1 MGYSKQ
7 RMANA
12 FGDWTKVRKREDSNG
27 QMIFQP
33 FGKVID
39 EEVKNL
45 FILKNTMKLKSE
57 NLESTDFYIT
67 YLEEDEEIRYDPD
80 TDRMVYPIVKDLS
93 SGKEITRYDR
103 WEEFYYGIPS
113 RIIQVD
119 TRNLIEPLLWERGIY
134 DEVPGRL
141 VPPVEMPRAEHLG
154 ILVSGSTYYNS
165 NRTVENGYMP
175 FDGFYGIKIVGLNE
189 NFEEVAEFIRVIDD
203 GYFETRNVFR
213 KITEIDYDGFDGNI
227 QIFFGRRSGGE
238 GYNKKYKFELATTLE
253 RQGGMEVEAL
263 TDGDSKSFLRWKLVL
278 ENFGLLYRNQYE
290 EAELET
296 LKYHHLYDSLLVD
309 EDGGE
314 YLMQDYF
321 INPINSRFYILDSES
336 SIHIHEFYLTD
347 FVKSHY
353 PPTRHSVVKL
363 ESSKQRV
370 GLEDR
375 HLIDVIRLNEEARVE
390 RYMIQVRDPD
400 GTILYFT
407 GMNGFKEAV
416 FSVDETWIEGID
428 HPLPENTWKD
438 FAFYYQYD
446 KAGQYDWNI
455 ITETP
460 LDIYSYNY
468 SVMCESNRALKSFAT
483 NLSNLNAIYLSKE
496 NYLCVE
502 DESKS
507 YYFKEEKEGC
517 FGDFSNQR
525 FIFLKE
531 YSNVAIEV
539 E

>member
-7 RMANA
+7 RMANT

-33 FGKVID
+33 FAKVID

-45 FILKNTMKLKSE
+45 YILKNTLKLKSD
-57 NLESTDFYIT
+57 NLESADFYIT
-67 YLEEDEEIRYDPD
+67 YLEEDEEIRYDQD
-80 TDRMVYPIVKDLS
+80 TDKLIYPVVRNLRT
-93 SGKEITRYDR
+93 GQEITRYDR
-103 WEEFYYGIPS
+103 WEEFYYGVPT
-113 RIIQVD
+113 RLIQID
-119 TRNLIEPLLWERGIY
+119 QRNLIEPLIWERPARSTLGGVLTPSI
-134 DEVPGRL
+134 
-141 VPPVEMPRAEHLG
+141 EMTRAEHLG
-154 ILVSGSTYYNS
+154 ILVSGSSYYNS
-165 NRTVENGYMP
+165 NRTVENSYMP
-175 FDGFYGIKIVGLNE
+175 FDGFYGIKLVGLNE
-189 NFEEVAEFIRVIDD
+189 NFEEVVEFIRVIDD

-238 GYNKKYKFELATTLE
+238 GFNKKYKFELATTLE

-263 TDGDSKSFLRWKLVL
+263 TDGDSRSFLRWKLVL
-278 ENFGLLYRNQYE
+278 QNFGLVYRNQYE
-290 EAELET
+290 EAEIET
-296 LKYHHLYDSLLVD
+296 LKYHHLYDSLIVD
-309 EDGGE
+309 EQGGE

-321 INPINSRFYILDSES
+321 INPINSRFYILDDRG
-336 SIHIHEFYLTD
+336 SIHVHEFYLTD
-347 FVKSHY
+347 FVKSY
-353 PPTRHSVVKL
+353 YLPTKHSVVKL

-375 HLIDVIRLNEEARVE
+375 HLIDVTRLNQEVRIE

-400 GTILYFT
+400 GNVQYFT
-407 GMNGFKEAV
+407 GINGFKEAN
-416 FSVDETWIEGID
+416 FDTEETWIRGID

-438 FAFYYQYD
+438 FAFYYQYS
-446 KAGQYDWNI
+446 KTGQYDWNVVV
-455 ITETP
+455 ETP

-468 SVMCESNRALKSFAT
+468 SVMCENNIALKSFST
-483 NLSNLNAIYLSKE
+483 NLSNLTSIYLSKE
-496 NYLCVE
+496 NYICVE
-502 DESKS
+502 DDTSS
-507 YYFKEEKEGC
+507 YYFQEEKEGC

-531 YSNVAIEV
+531 YTNIAIEV